1 VPILRGRSLI
11 TDDARTTQQVALVN
25 QSFVK
30 QFFPASEPL
39 GSRIRFMGFDRKPQF
54 MTIIG
59 IVPDV
64 RSFGLSKPPRSE
76 VYADYFQHADTRMNA
91 SLVVRGPASLQPK
104 IERIVTSLNRNTAVN
119 FESMDGLISG
129 SIARERFQ
137 TALLAVFAACAL
149 LLAVVGIYGLLSYA
163 VTRRTSEIG
172 VRMALGANG
181 GRIVRSVLAQ
191 GGVLVLS
198 GVALG
203 SIGSLIATRVLEAML
218 YEVKASD
225 PQVLLSVVVAFAATA
240 LAACYLPARRAAQ
253 IDPSEALRAE

>member
-1 VPILRGRSLI
+1 
-11 TDDARTTQQVALVN
+11 
-25 QSFVK
+25 
-30 QFFPASEPL
+30 
-39 GSRIRFMGFDRKPQF
+39 
-54 MTIIG
+54 
-59 IVPDV
+59 
-64 RSFGLSKPPRSE
+64 
-76 VYADYFQHADTRMNA
+76 
-91 SLVVRGPASLQPK
+91 
-104 IERIVTSLNRNTAVN
+104 
-119 FESMDGLISG
+119 
-129 SIARERFQ
+129 
-137 TALLAVFAACAL
+137 
-149 LLAVVGIYGLLSYA
+149 